1 MRLKTTILAFMAFS
15 FGFQTIQANAPLS
28 IDGEA
33 ATVMMTTE
41 DNSLIVSAGCHIY
54 TVNMQTYQATLLTS
68 SPYVSEIN
76 SLAVDASTGWIFYVS
91 NQASKYNWTVY
102 GYNVYANTHKSF
114 GDIRSYFTSSGH
126 AYSSRGLGS
135 GGATFYNG
143 KLYFAMEYPS
153 SCYNY
158 RTSSGIVN
166 VKDELQRELEGVKIK
181 KGSLVN
187 TSLEINTGRL
197 GATETL
203 PTANTNQTKSIKAED
218 NYNLRDYVSESSLLD
233 NRVSSAGSSTGSLT
247 GSNRGVSQRGH
258 SNYSS
263 YNNKIYLLE
272 VCFSNL
278 SDFSGDSS
286 SISNASPKY
295 DNDGHSSFR
304 YKGELG
310 DIAVSDD
317 GEIYAVTTYQ
327 IQHFDF
333 NTNTFNWANN
343 EDVYAQI
350 AKDKNS
356 NFHLLKNKKTCSHYG
371 SCYSSCTR
379 KSYVQSYT
387 EPSQLQT
394 YNDIQLGGLIE
405 IHGLSAEDQGKITD
419 AADYLNLVVDVEV
432 SYNLEGTIFDD
443 DNENGTQETE
453 ESNLDSVS
461 VTLYADSNNN
471 GALDAGDLELR
482 VTSSDANGYYNF
494 TNITEEDILVIV
506 TVPEDTDENTYQAT
520 TSEVVVITATED
532 VSGVD
537 FGINENNIINYVI
550 EGVVF
555 DDDNEN
561 GLYEMEEAYLN
572 NIPVILY
579 ADSNNNGALD
589 ADDLLLEETTTDEN
603 GYYSFT
609 EVSYYSVLVEVVI
622 SEDTADNTYTL
633 TTDEV
638 VAIHS
643 NEDVSGVDFGINEE
657 EVLMYTISGVVWD
670 DNNRDG
676 IHDATEMPLPGILVN
691 LFNDVNENGILDAG
705 DEYLET
711 QSTSSTNPNYIF
723 NNVTAGS
730 KIVNAI
736 TPENNPPFLFYTTT
750 FDLDDET
757 NNPDGFYGFNLQ
769 ETTEGVDF
777 GIDKVFGNSKTEADG
792 GKDKGKSEEPI
803 LDDTVIRQFTQ
814 NSQDLDEESL
824 ALYNGVKLYP
834 NPATKYIIVKSD
846 LLDTNTV
853 IKVYSITG
861 KLILTKDYS
870 TASNISEVKLNLEQ
884 LSAGLYLAKIS
895 TKENKTIV
903 KRFVKQ

>member
-1 MRLKTTILAFMAFS
+1 MKLKITILAFLALA

-76 SLAVDASTGWIFYVS
+76 SLAVDASTGWVFYVS

-114 GDIRSYFTSSGH
+114 GDIKSYFTSSGH

-153 SCYNY
+153 NCYNY

-166 VKDELQRELEGVKIK
+166 VKDELKRELESVKIN
-181 KGSLVN
+181 KGSL
-187 TSLEINTGRL
+187 INTASEMSTGRS
-197 GATETL
+197 GSTETL
-203 PTANTNQTKSIKAED
+203 PTADVNETKSLKTED
-218 NYNLRDYVSESSLLD
+218 NYNLRDYVSESSLMD
-233 NRVSSAGSSTGSLT
+233 NTGSSTGSSTGSLT
-247 GSNRGVSQRGH
+247 DSNRGVSQRGH

-295 DNDGHSSFR
+295 DNDGHSSFI

-333 NTNTFNWANN
+333 NTNAFNWANN

-387 EPSQLQT
+387 QPSQLQT
-394 YNDIQLGGLIE
+394 YNDIQLGSLIE
-405 IHGLSAEDQGKITD
+405 IQGLSAEDQGKITD

-443 DNENGTQETE
+443 DNQNGTQETE
-453 ESNLDSVS
+453 ETNLEDVI
-461 VTLYADSNNN
+461 VTLYADTNNN
-471 GALDAGDLELR
+471 GVLDTGDQELA
-482 VTSSDANGYYNF
+482 VASSDANGYYNF
-494 TNITEEDILVIV
+494 TNISEEDILVIV
-506 TVPEDTDENTYQAT
+506 TVPEDTEANTYQAT
-520 TSEVVVITATED
+520 TNEVIVITATED

-537 FGINENNIINYVI
+537 FGINENNIINYAI

-555 DDDNEN
+555 DDDNAN
-561 GLYEMEEAYLN
+561 GLYETEEAYLN

-579 ADSNNNGALD
+579 NDINNNGALD
-589 ADDLLLEETTTDEN
+589 VDDLVLEETTTDEN
-603 GYYSFT
+603 GYYAFT
-609 EVSYYSVLVEVVI
+609 EVSYYSVLVEVI
-622 SEDTADNTYTL
+622 APEDTADNIYTL

-638 VAIHS
+638 VVIHS
-643 NEDVSGVDFGINEE
+643 DEDVSGVDFGINEE
-657 EVLMYTISGVVWD
+657 EILMYTISGVVWD

-676 IHDATEMPLPGILVN
+676 VQDATETPLPSIIVN
-691 LFNDVNENGILDAG
+691 LYNDNNENGILDAG
-705 DEYLET
+705 DEYVST
-711 QSTSSTNPNYIF
+711 QFTSYSNPNYTF
-723 NNVTAGS
+723 TNVTAGS
-730 KIVNAI
+730 KIVYAV
-736 TPENNPPFLFYTTT
+736 TPQNVPPFLFYTTT
-750 FDLDDET
+750 FDLDDAT
-757 NNPDGFYGFNLQ
+757 VNPDGFYGFNLQ

-777 GIDKVFGNSKTEADG
+777 GIDKIFGNSKVAADE
-792 GKDKGKSEEPI
+792 GKDKGKSDEALI
-803 LDDTVIRQFTQ
+803 DDTLIREFAQ
-814 NSQDLDEESL
+814 NSQDLDAESL
-824 ALYNGVKLYP
+824 ELYNSVKLYP
-834 NPATKYIIVKSD
+834 NPSTKYIFVKSD
-846 LLDTNTV
+846 ILDANTV

-861 KLILTKDYS
+861 KLIITKDYS
-870 TASNISEVKLNLEQ
+870 TASNLSEVKLDLEQ
-884 LSAGLYLAKIS
+884 LSAGLYLAKIL
-895 TKENKTIV
+895 TKDNKTIV